1 MNTRLKKIRK
11 DAGLNQT
18 EFGNAIGATQAM
30 VSDYETGRVIPD
42 ASKRMLIC
50 EKFNVNLDWLEC
62 GGDQEPYKPG
72 LLPRLAIALRNAP
85 AIAAALENLTARMT
99 LDDWKVLNSVV
110 EKAIKNQNEPQKDA
124 PRD

>member
-1 MNTRLKKIRK
+1 MKDRIKKIRK
-11 DAGLNQT
+11 DAGLTQA
-18 EFGNAIGATQAM
+18 EFGDMIGATRPM
-30 VSDYETGRVIPD
+30 VTSYELGKVIPD

-50 EKFNVNLDWLEC
+50 EKFNVNLDWLER

-72 LLPRLAIALRNAP
+72 LIPRLAIALRNAP

-110 EKAIKNQNEPQKDA
+110 EKAIQSQDEPHKDA